1 MPADDVTTLGVCV
14 KSRLGALVTAD
25 PDAFR
30 RLYCYCEPT
39 CKVLSVTRAR
49 LIAMDCD
56 GLRWMVACESPACL

>member
-14 KSRLGALVTAD
+14 QSRLGALVTAD

-39 CKVLSVTRAR
+39 CKVLSVTR
-49 LIAMDCD
+49 LKGTLDCD
-56 GLRWMVACESPACL
+56 G